1 MSTAPTT
8 RPVRSTALTEYH
20 EFDATELLTDHEQ
33 LVTPGEE
40 RWTRAPQRIFD
51 PTTCITK
58 VRAALR
64 PQAQSY
70 GRFDITSVTEDWSR
84 SQGLLGQQEASF
96 WIFALTHDLLR
107 SDTREQAR
115 IVGPLSEFVR
125 GERVLDKEEAID
137 LLQTRIYGP
146 NGSNRSQYYNYE
158 AQTLGVL
165 GLCFR
170 ELFGASE
177 SLELFFDKLEP
188 QDVGNFAAG
197 LGPCEAEREA
207 MIEVMHRHVD
217 PKNYANMNYYER
229 LWSLPH
235 TLKRAPDADYIRGY
249 LDAML
254 AIYDRFWQQSIG
266 HIILAL
272 PELDEIIGYTKRSK
286 FRFTEQ
292 ELSLIFHRFGFEGL
306 DTTLKYI
313 GGRAHKKT
321 LGDLIPFYNKIH
333 SPRLVVPMLEFAQR
347 ESTTLEASAWLQS
360 EGAIA
365 THGLITQTGRR
376 GKKQRWA
383 IEQLRQLHTA
393 GHDAEIE
400 QHLEDASEKIKAL
413 VRAEVLDFQTK
424 QTDVLAADDFTAWMR
439 ELGEEKDEHGAQ
451 PYVLDAKEREFFAL
465 DQAPELLVE
474 GGESKL
480 PPELCEAL
488 LACCKKGHPER
499 KRKKERLRD
508 TDPVAVK
515 YLERCREG
523 LDPASAA
530 AWAWYV
536 LERWWAQGVPDAQ
549 SWCVWMIG
557 HLGDSSHA
565 TLLVDRIKQHKSW
578 FGVYARGNH
587 AVKAIES
594 IRLIGTTQAY
604 AALFT
609 LRETVRMKKLQR
621 AARAALAQVM
631 RDNKWSE
638 SELQDRIVP
647 TGGLDERGTRI
658 FDYGPRQFKLVF
670 RGAFDMEFVDEDGKH
685 FARIPA
691 VRKSDDIDKVTQ
703 AKADYKVVRTQLV
716 RLIDEQTTRFTE
728 ALQTGKVW
736 RERDWRA
743 YILEHPLLM
752 HFAHKL
758 LWATCEANGEL
769 GDIFLP
775 RPDQTQ
781 IDADYEP
788 VEFGDRAHVRLLH
801 PAELTDEATRQ
812 EWADV
817 MMDFEIVQPIAQLDH
832 EVHRPGVEADALIEE
847 LPGLIDARYWWGV
860 NSQVQS
866 ELGPEWHT
874 SSSDSR
880 IGMIWRELDAW
891 TIVYNLNN
899 SNWDDPEGAELA
911 SGLYFIRGKC
921 RTASKR
927 ATDLAEVP
935 AWLYSEAV
943 LAISRINKLFR

>member
-1 MSTAPTT
+1 MSTM
-8 RPVRSTALTEYH
+8 RPARSIALTEYH
-20 EFDATELLTDHEQ
+20 EFDAGELPTDHEQ
-33 LVTPGEE
+33 LVTSGEV

-51 PTTCITK
+51 PTACIAK

-64 PQAQSY
+64 PEAHPY
-70 GRFDITSVTEDWSR
+70 DRFDVMDVTRDWSR
-84 SQGLLGQQEASF
+84 SQGLLSPQEASF

-107 SDTREQAR
+107 SDTREQAQ

-125 GERVLDKEEAID
+125 EERILGPEEAIE
-137 LLQTRIYGP
+137 LLQVRVYGP
-146 NGSNRSQYYNYE
+146 NDANRSQYYNYE
-158 AQTLGVL
+158 TQALGML

-170 ELFGASE
+170 ELFGASQ
-177 SLELFFDKLEP
+177 SLELFCDKLEL

-197 LGPCEAEREA
+197 LGPCETEREA
-207 MIEVMHRHVD
+207 MIEVVHRHVD
-217 PKNYANMNYYER
+217 PKSYANMNYYVR
-229 LWSLPH
+229 LLSIPLI
-235 TLKRAPDADYIRGY
+235 LKRAPDVDYIRGY

-254 AIYDRFWQQSIG
+254 AIYDRFWQQSVG
-266 HIILAL
+266 HIIHAL
-272 PELDEIIGYTKRSK
+272 PDLDEIIDYTKRSR
-286 FRFTEQ
+286 FQFTEQ
-292 ELSLIFHRFGFEGL
+292 ELGLLFHKFGFEGL

-313 GGRAHKKT
+313 SGRAHRKM
-321 LGDLIPFYNKIH
+321 LGDLIPFYAKIH

-347 ESTTLEASAWLQS
+347 ESTTIEASAWLQS

-383 IEQLRQLHTA
+383 IEQLRQLHAA

-400 QHLEDASEKIKAL
+400 HHLEDASEKVKAL
-413 VRAEVLDFQTK
+413 IRAEVIDFQTE
-424 QTDVLAADDFTAWMR
+424 QTDVLDASDFTAWMR
-439 ELGEEKDEHGAQ
+439 ALSEEQRADGTR
-451 PYVLDAKEREFFAL
+451 PSTLDAQEREFFAL

-480 PPELCEAL
+480 PVELCEAL
-488 LACCKKGHPER
+488 LACCKRGHPER

-515 YLERCREG
+515 HLERCREG

-536 LERWWAQGVPDAQ
+536 LERWWAQGMPDAQ

-557 HLGDSSHA
+557 HLGGSSNA
-565 TLLVDRIKQHKSW
+565 TMLVDRIKQHKTW
-578 FGVYARGNH
+578 FGVYAHGNH

-594 IRLIGTTQAY
+594 IHLIGTTQAY

-621 AARAALAQVM
+621 AARTALAQVM
-631 RDNKWSE
+631 QDNNWSE
-638 SELQDRIVP
+638 QELQDRIVP
-647 TGGLDERGTRI
+647 TGGLDEQGTRI

-670 RGAFDMEFVDEDGKH
+670 RGAFDMEFVNTDGKH

-703 AKADYKVVRTQLV
+703 AKADYKIVRTQLV

-728 ALQTGKVW
+728 ALKTGKVW
-736 RERDWRA
+736 REQDWRT

-758 LWATCEANGEL
+758 LWATCEADGEL
-769 GDIFLP
+769 GEIFLP

-788 VEFGDRAHVRLLH
+788 VEFGSRAHVRLLH
-801 PAELTDEATRQ
+801 PAEFADEAIRQ
-812 EWADV
+812 EWADI
-817 MMDFEIVQPIAQLDH
+817 MMDFEIVQPIAQLDR
-832 EVHRPGVEADALIEE
+832 EVYRPGDAANAIIEE
-847 LPGLIDARYWWGV
+847 LPARISSSHWWGV
-860 NSQVQS
+860 NSMVQR
-866 ELGPEWHT
+866 ELGSVWHT
-874 SSSDSR
+874 SSSNSR
-880 IGMIWRELDAW
+880 VSMIWRELDAW
-891 TIVYNLNN
+891 TIVYNLDN
-899 SNWDDPEGAELA
+899 SSWDDPEGVELA
-911 SGLYFIRGKC
+911 VGLYFIRGKC
-921 RTASKR
+921 RAASAR
-927 ATDLAEVP
+927 ATSLTEVP
-935 AWLYSEAV
+935 TWIYSEAL
-943 LAISRINKLFR
+943 LAISRLNALFR